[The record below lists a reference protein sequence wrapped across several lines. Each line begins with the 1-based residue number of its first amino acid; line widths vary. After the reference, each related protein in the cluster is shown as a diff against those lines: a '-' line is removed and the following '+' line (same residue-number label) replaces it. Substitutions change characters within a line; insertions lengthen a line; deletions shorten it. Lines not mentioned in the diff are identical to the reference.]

1 MNEQLATILTM
12 FLYALVVAVVIRA
25 LLSWFPISRNNQ
37 FARLIYQVTEPLIEP
52 VRRVLPRTGMI
63 DLSAMVVILL
73 LYLAISVVNRAANA

>member
-1 MNEQLATILTM
+1 MNEQVATILTM

-37 FARLIYQVTEPLIEP
+37 FVRLIYQVTEPLIEP